1 MGLGDVGLLGPY
13 ESSFRVIDAYD
24 YSSIGK
30 GLVNSF
36 VAELKLCNRIKR
48 FCFSHE

>member
-1 MGLGDVGLLGPY
+1 MRHVNSNSVGLDDAGLLGPY
-13 ESSFRVIDAYD
+13 ESSFRVIDAND

-36 VAELKLCNRIKR
+36 VV
-48 FCFSHE
+48 